1 MNRRQ
6 IQFGVRENTA
16 SSRQHASRFAVHP
29 GPDEF
34 SRRGEGKIQASV
46 TNNDRP
52 CTGYEDA
59 QHAATRPAAT
69 AKERRDE
76 NSLLTVQEVAELL
89 QVPVSW
95 VYERV
100 RKRSP
105 ERLPCYRLGKYW
117 RFREL
122 DLLAWIERQ
131 RVGREHPQ
139 IHDEGAAVVAAADSR
154 GRVSRE
160 GRLTRPHYQEGCLW
174 TRGKRRK
181 MWVLRWREDV
191 MRPDGSVRRI
201 QRAETLGPVSKI
213 TQQQARAFLQERV
226 VALNQSGN
234 RPQVT
239 MPLEEF
245 VRVEWLPS
253 AALALKKSSV
263 KFYNLQ
269 LGRHILPAFGSSTIC
284 EINRVQIEALLSGL
298 KQKGHANG
306 MLRGVR
312 STFSTVFQ
320 AAVRRG
326 YLDKNP
332 AHGIR
337 IRATAPQIERRFY
350 FPAQIRQLLPELTK
364 PCSTVVQLAVLTG
377 LRIGEILALRW
388 KRVDLL
394 RRTIEV
400 AESYSDGDF
409 GTPKTRSSNRVI
421 PISGFLRRLLESH
434 RAKAK
439 RTAPDDLVLCM
450 RSGAPLNQK
459 NLYHRVLG
467 PACDRIQQPR
477 VSWDSFRHTHATL
490 LTEVGESIKT
500 VQAQLGHSDLQTTLN
515 TYAHV
520 IPDSQ
525 RRGEGR
531 VARILNL
538 GKISKVGKSTNRK
551 VRT

>member
-1 MNRRQ
+1 
-6 IQFGVRENTA
+6 
-16 SSRQHASRFAVHP
+16 
-29 GPDEF
+29 
-34 SRRGEGKIQASV
+34 
-46 TNNDRP
+46 
-52 CTGYEDA
+52 
-59 QHAATRPAAT
+59 
-69 AKERRDE
+69 
-76 NSLLTVQEVAELL
+76 
-89 QVPVSW
+89 
-95 VYERV
+95 
-100 RKRSP
+100 
-105 ERLPCYRLGKYW
+105 
-117 RFREL
+117 
-122 DLLAWIERQ
+122 
-131 RVGREHPQ
+131 
-139 IHDEGAAVVAAADSR
+139 
-154 GRVSRE
+154 
-160 GRLTRPHYQEGCLW
+160 
-174 TRGKRRK
+174 
-181 MWVLRWREDV
+181 
-191 MRPDGSVRRI
+191 VRRI

-213 TQQQARAFLQERV
+213 TRQEARAFLQDRL
-226 VALNQSGN
+226 ATLNLSQR
-234 RPQVT
+234 RPHAT
-239 MPLEEF
+239 KPLEEF
-245 VRVEWLPS
+245 VRVEWRPN
-253 AALALKKSSV
+253 AALALKKSTV
-263 KFYNLQ
+263 KYYGFQ
-269 LGRHILPAFGSSTIC
+269 LDRHIIPALGSCSLC
-284 EINRVQIEALLSGL
+284 EINRAQIEEVLSDL
-298 KQKGHANG
+298 RERGHASG
-306 MLRGVR
+306 TLRGVR
-312 STFSTVFQ
+312 ATFSTVLQ
-320 AAVRRG
+320 AGVERG

-337 IRATAPQIERRFY
+337 IRATAPRIERRFY

-400 AESYSDGDF
+400 AESYSDGEF

-421 PISGFLRRLLESH
+421 PVSGFLRGLLKSH

-450 RSGAPLNQK
+450 RSGAPLSQK
-459 NLYHRVLG
+459 NLYNRVLG